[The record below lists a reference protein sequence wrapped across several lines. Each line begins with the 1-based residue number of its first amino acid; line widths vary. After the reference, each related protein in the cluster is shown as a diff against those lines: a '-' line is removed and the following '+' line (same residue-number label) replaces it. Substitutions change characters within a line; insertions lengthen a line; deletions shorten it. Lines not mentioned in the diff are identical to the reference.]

1 MYVWDPRLPHLFLLD
16 VGWQLLT
23 KLRGMML
30 TRVVIVSKVKTW
42 QCSAIRRG
50 SVCVGFVDLGFTA
63 QHAVPF
69 AEEINTV
76 SLSCFR

>member
-1 MYVWDPRLPHLFLLD
+1 
-16 VGWQLLT
+16 
-23 KLRGMML
+23 ML
-30 TRVVIVSKVKTW
+30 THVVIVSEVKTW

-50 SVCVGFVDLGFTA
+50 SVCVGFVDSGFTA